1 MVWKMLP
8 IILDVKDKKILIFG
22 GGEVS
27 ERRARKFLDAKAK
40 VTIISKDFTPQLKK
54 MNVNIIEREVKKSE
68 IPKLIKNY
76 DIILACTSDEEL
88 NNSIEEEA
96 RKRGKLVTRADK
108 ISDFIIPASFEV
120 EGVLIAVST
129 LGKSPALAKLIKRR
143 IAKLITKED
152 VKMLKLQEYARE
164 LLKNKIPKQ
173 RKRKEILKSLFSDY
187 DIANKDIEE
196 AKKIIRR
203 KIECFRE

>member
-1 MVWKMLP
+1 
-8 IILDVKDKKILIFG
+8 
-22 GGEVS
+22 
-27 ERRARKFLDAKAK
+27 
-40 VTIISKDFTPQLKK
+40 
-54 MNVNIIEREVKKSE
+54 MNVNIIEKEVKKSE

-76 DIILACTSDEEL
+76 DIILACTSEEEL

-96 RKRGKLVTRADK
+96 RKQGKLVNRADK

-120 EGVLIAVST
+120 EGVVIAVST

-164 LLKNKIPKQ
+164 LLKNKIPEQ
-173 RKRKEILKSLFSDY
+173 RKRKEILKSLLSDY
-187 DIANKDIEE
+187 DIANKNIEE